1 MGSKLL
7 LLERC
12 CHLNAGRPEGCC
24 TEQFIAGREKT
35 ATAEETVD
43 HRVDK
48 GREKTSDSKCQ
59 VVPTLW
65 R

>member
-1 MGSKLL
+1 MDSKLL

-12 CHLNAGRPEGCC
+12 CHLNTGRSEGCC
-24 TEQFIAGREKT
+24 TEQLTAGREKT

-43 HRVDK
+43 HGADE
-48 GREKTSDSKCQ
+48 GREKTDDSNCQ
-59 VVPTLW
+59 VISTLW